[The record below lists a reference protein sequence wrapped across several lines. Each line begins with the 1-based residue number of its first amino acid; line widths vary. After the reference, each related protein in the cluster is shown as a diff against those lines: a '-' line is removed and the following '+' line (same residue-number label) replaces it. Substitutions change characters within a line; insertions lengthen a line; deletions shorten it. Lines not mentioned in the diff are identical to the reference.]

1 MTRRSGS
8 AAPLASP
15 PPPPALRTGALRT
28 ARSPPGRSVDGQPG
42 CATLSTSYVR
52 LRVRHECMRLLHV
65 RLPPRRSL
73 GSTIAPYWRRPCG
86 ARTRLRPSE
95 VRCPNGW
102 AIGRLGS
109 RSCACNRALFTRDCT
124 SSRSRRPSRAGHHCR
139 ARRASPVSDRLFL
152 WCECS
157 KGPAIVAA
165 RTHPTGSLRVF
176 DYDVVSP
183 RVCYGLPLRSG
194 AGRCEGFPQPEPAS
208 CAFCLR
214 RRPCP

>member
-1 MTRRSGS
+1 
-8 AAPLASP
+8 
-15 PPPPALRTGALRT
+15 
-28 ARSPPGRSVDGQPG
+28 
-42 CATLSTSYVR
+42 
-52 LRVRHECMRLLHV
+52 MRLLHV

-183 RVCYGLPLRSG
+183 RCYGLRSG
-194 AGRCEGFPQPEPAS
+194 LWGRASRRIPATGACFLCFLLTTPTLS
-208 CAFCLR
+208 LNATTCRINAPFNAFRSNRDLHRAPPPAAPTAMADAC
-214 RRPCP
+214 